1 METINSIQNFDTTW
15 IENLAIEE
23 LNMEE
28 TGIVHIDEHLNPALY
43 LEESSIKLMDQIR
56 QNFDLY
62 ISKFNEYR
70 NSSASLIKVFK
81 ISNTVNDFMLFRN
94 SLRLVVARKSN
105 DVISIGLLTGS
116 KDIISPRLP
125 DSLNQKPLSSLSR
138 GHELKAHLG
147 PFNKIMWKFQGE
159 DIDAEVMARF
169 YLTEFIRNS
178 SR

>member
-1 METINSIQNFDTTW
+1 METFQNIQNFDTTW

-28 TGIVHIDEHLNPALY
+28 TGVVHIDDHLNPALY

-56 QNFDLY
+56 QCFDLY

-70 NSSASLIKVFK
+70 SSGTALIKVFK

-94 SLRLVVARKSN
+94 SLRLVLARRSN
-105 DVISIGLLTGS
+105 DVITIGLLSGS

-125 DSLNQKPLSSLSR
+125 DTLNRKSASISE

-147 PFNKIMWKFQGE
+147 PFNKISWKFQGE
-159 DIDAEVMARF
+159 DIDVEVMVRF
-169 YLTEFIRNS
+169 YITEFIRNS